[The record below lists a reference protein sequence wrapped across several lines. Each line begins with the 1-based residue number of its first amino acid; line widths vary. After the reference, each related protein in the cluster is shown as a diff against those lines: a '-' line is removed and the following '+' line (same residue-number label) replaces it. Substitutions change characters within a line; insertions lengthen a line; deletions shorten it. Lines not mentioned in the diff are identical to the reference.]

1 VINEIAKMMR
11 KFA

>member
-1 VINEIAKMMR
+1 MMR